1 MYIIFEIL
9 LIMSYLLN
17 DYLGFAMSII
27 IFSLLIYKNK
37 KNIYKNFADILV
49 LSLPLYSLSIV
60 GDKINHAFSWILI
73 MLLILSIYNFFLIIK
88 ERKTISKKSFAL
100 LLLGIVLL
108 IISNVRTFPVYGL
121 IEVGQVLMMIIP
133 IITTCMCKDI
143 ITKKINK
150 KDFNNVIKRIEDVI
164 IATAIC
170 TIIQCIAYYVLNM
183 SIGKISIY
191 PNRIIFDL
199 FFKAYSVLSLFIGIG
214 IIIAVIRI
222 IKSLQERK
230 IEYTEIC
237 KLIVFIIAIV
247 INSSRTG
254 IIAAIITTLIIL
266 NSKIV
271 KLESRKKIEITLVFI
286 AIALISIEL
295 ISLTRKDMSNIFSD
309 NERRETYMY
318 GINLIAKNPIN
329 IFIGNGLST
338 KNYDHIMPHNFILET
353 ITTSGIIVT
362 ILVSLYLTKLLLY
375 LKNTNYRF
383 IIYCILI
390 GSMFITCFYGNPFTT
405 VYIILAILD
414 EHMKEVKE

>member
-133 IITTCMCKDI
+133 IITTCICKDI

-247 INSSRTG
+247 INSSRT
-254 IIAAIITTLIIL
+254 
-266 NSKIV
+266 
-271 KLESRKKIEITLVFI
+271 
-286 AIALISIEL
+286 
-295 ISLTRKDMSNIFSD
+295 
-309 NERRETYMY
+309 
-318 GINLIAKNPIN
+318 
-329 IFIGNGLST
+329 
-338 KNYDHIMPHNFILET
+338 
-353 ITTSGIIVT
+353 
-362 ILVSLYLTKLLLY
+362 
-375 LKNTNYRF
+375 
-383 IIYCILI
+383 
-390 GSMFITCFYGNPFTT
+390 
-405 VYIILAILD
+405 
-414 EHMKEVKE
+414 